1 MHNAKMPSQDELPS
15 KAKLLKSTVLAAVIA
30 GVLLVTVVL
39 PAEYGVDPT
48 GLGRITGL
56 KRMGEIKVSLAR
68 EAAAE
73 QEATLA
79 ALESPE
85 TNPDPTPDATPEPIV
100 ATEPAIDGQT
110 SDEQAS
116 ESASTRNDETTIEL
130 APDQSTEVKL
140 VMNKGDRTEFTWSTA
155 DGSEAFFDLHADSKE
170 LGINYHVYEK
180 GTVDKAEG
188 VLEAAFNGSHG
199 WYWKNRTDSVMTI
212 TLQTTG
218 QYQAIKRAG

>member
-85 TNPDPTPDATPEPIV
+85 PTPDATPEPIV
-100 ATEPAIDGQT
+100 AAEPASDGQP
-110 SDEQAS
+110 SDDQAI
-116 ESASTRNDETTIEL
+116 EPASTRNDETTIEL
-130 APDQSTEVKL
+130 APDESTEVKL

-180 GTVDKAEG
+180 GTVAKAEG

-199 WYWKNRTDSVMTI
+199 WYWKNRSDSVMTI

-218 QYQAIKRAG
+218 QYQAIKQAG